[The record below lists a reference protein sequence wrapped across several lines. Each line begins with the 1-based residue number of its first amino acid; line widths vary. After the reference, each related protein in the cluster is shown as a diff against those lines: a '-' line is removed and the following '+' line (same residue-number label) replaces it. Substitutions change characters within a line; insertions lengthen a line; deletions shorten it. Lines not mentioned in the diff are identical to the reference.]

1 MTVSSVMTGLWVV
14 VLLSAALWS
23 IGRAIDRSPR
33 SLAAARRQLHGEVDL
48 HAATPLERAGQLVA
62 ESGVGQR
69 VAASIADDL
78 RVLDLPVAAF
88 AARVVASAAGAA
100 FVGVGGVA
108 SVMAMGIL
116 PASPVWLAPPI
127 MFIGMAGVVCIHDL
141 RSKAQRTRTGVRR
154 ATHDLVQLVAV
165 ALTTDVSVEEAVRF
179 ALDFGD
185 GEPRSAMRHAAL
197 TAPQRGVA
205 MWDALQEF
213 GERYDCAELKD
224 FATALERQSI
234 EGVSIGQTVSSM
246 AASMRSAAL
255 DQLERDA
262 DRANASL
269 SGPTVGFVIATVVF
283 LAYPLAQRINDAFSG

>member
-23 IGRAIDRSPR
+23 VGRGIDPSPR

-48 HAATPLERAGQLVA
+48 HAGTRLERAGQFVA
-62 ESGVGQR
+62 ESGVGRR
-69 VAASIADDL
+69 VAAAVTDDL

-108 SVMAMGIL
+108 SVMAMGML
-116 PASPVWLAPPI
+116 SASPVWLALPI
-127 MFIGMAGVVCIHDL
+127 MFIGMAVVVCLQDV
-141 RSKAQRTRTGVRR
+141 RSKAKRTRAGVRR

-185 GEPRSAMRHAAL
+185 GEQRSAMRHAAL

-205 MWDALQEF
+205 MWDALHEF

-224 FATALERQSI
+224 FAAALERQSI